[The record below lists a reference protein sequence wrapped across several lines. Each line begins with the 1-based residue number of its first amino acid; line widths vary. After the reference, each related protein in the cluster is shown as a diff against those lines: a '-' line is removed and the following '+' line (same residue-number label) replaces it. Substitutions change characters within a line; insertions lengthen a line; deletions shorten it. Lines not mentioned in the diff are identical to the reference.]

1 MRPSNNQAWDTG
13 SARRGPWG
21 CGCDFGQRPTC
32 PAPCDDGCG
41 DDDGI
46 ITLRH
51 PPVYVEIASTL
62 LNLVNE
68 NTLIPMNYCDGISP
82 TGASHNLGA
91 GTVTVTQTG
100 FYRAFYSAAS
110 MVGSSSSIALSI
122 DGNVVPN
129 SHLPL
134 PTAGASA
141 SSTRLLPLVAGQNL
155 GIVVLDACLIP
166 AVNPNGNNALLSLE
180 RID

>member
-1 MRPSNNQAWDTG
+1 MRPSNNRGWDTG
-13 SARRGPWG
+13 NSRCGPWG
-21 CGCDFGQRPTC
+21 CGCDSDQWPGCPTS
-32 PAPCDDGCG
+32 CDDGCC
-41 DDDGI
+41 DENI

-51 PPVYVEIASTL
+51 PPVYVEIASSL
-62 LNLVNE
+62 LNLINE
-68 NTLIPMNYCDGISP
+68 NTLIPMNYCDGISS
-82 TGASHNLGA
+82 TGVSHNLGA

-110 MVGSSSSIALSI
+110 MVGGSSAIALSI

-129 SHLPL
+129 SHVPL

-141 SSTRLLPLVAGQNL
+141 SSTRLLPLVAGQSL

-166 AVNPNGNNALLSLE
+166 AVSPNGSNALLSLE

>member
-1 MRPSNNQAWDTG
+1 MRPSNNRAWDTG
-13 SARRGPWG
+13 SRSSWS
-21 CGCDFGQRPTC
+21 CGCDFEQGSCPT
-32 PAPCDDGCG
+32 PCGNGGCG
-41 DDDGI
+41 GTV
-46 ITLRH
+46 TLRRT
-51 PPVYVEIASTL
+51 PVYAEIASTL
-62 LNLVNE
+62 QNLVDE

-82 TGASHNLGA
+82 TGATHNLSA
-91 GTVTVTQTG
+91 GTITVSETG

-110 MVGSSSSIALSI
+110 MVGGSSSIALSI
-122 DGNVVPN
+122 NGNVVPN

-141 SSTRLLPLVAGQNL
+141 SSTRLLPLVARQCL

-166 AVNPNGNNALLSLE
+166 AHNPNGNNALLSLE